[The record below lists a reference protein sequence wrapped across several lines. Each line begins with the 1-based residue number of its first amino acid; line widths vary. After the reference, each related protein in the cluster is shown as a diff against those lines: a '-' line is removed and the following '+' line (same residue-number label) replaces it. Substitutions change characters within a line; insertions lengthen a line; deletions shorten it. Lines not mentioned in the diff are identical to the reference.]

1 MNQLKELEKL
11 NSPIFKLLIFLPL
24 ISFIGSLL
32 LAKSGFDFKVIY
44 IFYLAVVVLQI
55 IIFIQDRKFLKEK
68 HAFCPAWE
76 WFILFPVYVYKRQRN
91 NFLDLNYFYICL
103 ILFVL
108 NTVITAYLKNL

>member
-1 MNQLKELEKL
+1 MNQFKELEKL
-11 NSPIFKLLIFLPL
+11 NNPSFKLLIFLPL
-24 ISFIGSLL
+24 LSFIGSLL
-32 LAKSGFDFKVIY
+32 LAKSGFDFKVVY

-76 WFILFPVYVYKRQRN
+76 WFILFPIYVYKRQRN
-91 NFLDLNYFYICL
+91 NFLDLSYFYICL

-108 NTVITAYLKNL
+108 NAVITAYLKNL